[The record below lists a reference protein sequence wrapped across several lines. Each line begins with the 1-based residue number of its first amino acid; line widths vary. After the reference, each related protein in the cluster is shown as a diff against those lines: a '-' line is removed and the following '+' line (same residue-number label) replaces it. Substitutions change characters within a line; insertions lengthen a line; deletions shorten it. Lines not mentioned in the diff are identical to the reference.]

1 MSHYRAP
8 LPHFNFK
15 SKIEKCDEEFQ
26 KNGNFKRINNRK
38 NNEIRDMFIKLGE
51 NGYSDASCFYSLG
64 NTKILCL
71 IYGPKP
77 DSKNTTYNKGKVLLE
92 IKNLN
97 MEISEA
103 SDKSDED
110 IKNLLMECIS
120 NIIILEKYPQCSITI
135 KCLIIQNDGGTNTNA
150 GYDYIYNHSNK
161 KNNILYIYS
170 FILMNS
176 IICPN
181 TKRVFHLVDLD
192 KLEEEYYRS
201 KYEMNTIT
209 LGICLNLRTVC
220 FFHGF
225 GSFFNNKTL
234 AEVIGY
240 AEGACRSLGCEIKNT
255 LKKFITKDKAGTSAL
270 SS

>member
-77 DSKNTTYNKGKVLLE
+77 DSKNTTYDKGKVLLE
-92 IKNLN
+92 VKNLN
-97 MEISEA
+97 MDISEA

-110 IKNLLMECIS
+110 IKNLLIECIS

-135 KCLIIQNDGGTNTNA
+135 KCLIIQNDGGCLSAALTCISLALVKAQIQMRDMIISIT
-150 GYDYIYNHSNK
+150 I
-161 KNNILYIYS
+161 
-170 FILMNS
+170 NS

-192 KLEEEYYRS
+192 KLEEKYYRS

-255 LKKFITKDKAGTSAL
+255 LKKYIAKDKPGATTIPS
-270 SS
+270 